1 MSSCEFFQME
11 ERTSSDAILEEE
23 LHTINWQEVDTYP
36 VFKECSS
43 ATESKQLECFTEA
56 LHKKILHGMQ
66 RYAQTNELD
75 SVVKL
80 NILIT
85 IDTNRNL
92 SFTTDVDSLAF
103 HSAASLKRFNKCIQD
118 GLDSLEVVEPSFKRG
133 IPVTTEFA
141 LPIIFTQENE

>member
-1 MSSCEFFQME
+1 MRRYKMIQME
-11 ERTSSDAILEEE
+11 EHIIIDSILEEE
-23 LHTINWQEVDTYP
+23 IHTINWQEVDTYP

-75 SVVKL
+75 SVMKL

-92 SFTTDVDSLAF
+92 SFTTDRSEERRVG
-103 HSAASLKRFNKCIQD
+103 RE
-118 GLDSLEVVEPSFKRG
+118 GRG
-133 IPVTTEFA
+133 RGGRC
-141 LPIIFTQENE
+141 L

>member
-1 MSSCEFFQME
+1 MKYLYLLLICCLMSSCEFFQME

-43 ATESKQLECFTEA
+43 ATESKRLECFTEA

-85 IDTNRNL
+85 IDTARNL
-92 SFTTDVDSLAF
+92 SFTTDVDSLFFTFAVI
-103 HSAASLKRFNKCIQD
+103 LNLFNISID
-118 GLDSLEVVEPSFKRG
+118 VDLD
-133 IPVTTEFA
+133 
-141 LPIIFTQENE
+141 